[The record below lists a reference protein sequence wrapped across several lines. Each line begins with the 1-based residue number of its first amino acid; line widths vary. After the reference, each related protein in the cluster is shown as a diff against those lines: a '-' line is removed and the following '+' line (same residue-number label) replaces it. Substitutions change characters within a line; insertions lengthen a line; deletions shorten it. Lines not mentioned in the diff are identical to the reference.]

1 MLRFQKVFLSHL
13 EAENKHMV
21 IINRI
26 NRNVWG
32 TMWQSFIVT
41 WSSIAQYPYV
51 KIFGAIW
58 LWNYHC
64 LRYKTVSHFCEITR
78 LFLCP
83 KKFTKVN
90 RHKKNCTSNCSLTL
104 LLNEIKI
111 LKIWGTFLLPPVSYL
126 KHIFH
131 PKLASHYCQDIG
143 LQNQVTRSFSNQKWN
158 EFLKITI

>member
-1 MLRFQKVFLSHL
+1 MDIKKIKNFIISWLKNGSRLKAGWCEKYFSARIGCSKILMAMLRFQKVFLSHL

-64 LRYKTVSHFCEITR
+64 LRYKTVSHFCEIT
-78 LFLCP
+78 LDFFFAL
-83 KKFTKVN
+83 K
-90 RHKKNCTSNCSLTL
+90 SSLRSIGTR
-104 LLNEIKI
+104 KI
-111 LKIWGTFLLPPVSYL
+111 AHQTVLW
-126 KHIFH
+126 
-131 PKLASHYCQDIG
+131 HYCW
-143 LQNQVTRSFSNQKWN
+143 TK
-158 EFLKITI
+158 LKF

>member
-1 MLRFQKVFLSHL
+1 MRY
-13 EAENKHMV
+13 
-21 IINRI
+21 
-26 NRNVWG
+26 NV
-32 TMWQSFIVT
+32 TELHCNLKLY
-41 WSSIAQYPYV
+41 SSISICQNFWSHMTLKLSLFEV
-51 KIFGAIW
+51 QNGVSF
-58 LWNYHC
+58 LWNY
-64 LRYKTVSHFCEITR
+64 SW

-126 KHIFH
+126 KYIFY
-131 PKLASHYCQDIG
+131 PVLASHYCQDIG
-143 LQNQVTRSFSNQKWN
+143 LQNQVTRSLSNQKWN